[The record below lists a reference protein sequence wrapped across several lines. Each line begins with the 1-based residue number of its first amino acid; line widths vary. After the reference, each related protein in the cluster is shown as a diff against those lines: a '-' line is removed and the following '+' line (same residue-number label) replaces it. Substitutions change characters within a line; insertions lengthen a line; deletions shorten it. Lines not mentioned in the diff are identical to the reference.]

1 MRAIPA
7 GAGSGRSSGQPRAAR
22 GPAGDLSGD
31 QPIAIGVDG
40 DAALFGV
47 LDGLGHGAAAA
58 APALRAVDAVERA
71 RTERLEVLLEL
82 CHRVLAGTRGVAMT
96 LARVDF
102 TANTLTW
109 SGVGNVTA
117 NLIAKNARGV
127 HVRSS
132 ARLAAGIV
140 GYRVREIRPAQVV
153 PIRAGDLMVVAS
165 DGIAEYPVDGID
177 FAAPASGIAELIL
190 DQHAKDTDDAMVLT
204 ARHRGPTR

>member
-1 MRAIPA
+1 
-7 GAGSGRSSGQPRAAR
+7 
-22 GPAGDLSGD
+22 
-31 QPIAIGVDG
+31 V
-40 DAALFGV
+40 V
-47 LDGLGHGAAAA
+47 
-58 APALRAVDAVERA
+58 
-71 RTERLEVLLEL
+71 
-82 CHRVLAGTRGVAMT
+82 
-96 LARVDF
+96 
-102 TANTLTW
+102 TW